1 MPFKASNNREKE
13 KTERSYIYSHT
24 TKHLNFTVKSKRSQS
39 ALEYMMTYGWAI
51 LIIVIVAVI
60 LYSMGIFNPS
70 SSITTTITGFQ
81 SLGVTQAACINSV
94 NNQILE
100 LYVTNN
106 VGYPINLTKIN
117 VTGNN
122 GVTVTQDIGSLL
134 YPGHSSSFYVNGAC
148 NKSSSSYSGSVTI
161 TYMEVGQPLSGPYI
175 STGKVSNVYSQRN
188 PNKVAE
194 NGDITAK
201 VNNLPLGT
209 SARTI
214 TAWVYISTTNT
225 QYILIYG
232 GAFNCNN
239 LFGVETYNNL
249 LLYYGATCSKAT
261 TLSIDTWYFV
271 VNQFNGSASN
281 EETIAYLGKEGQP
294 LSSYSTNLG
303 NGISTTS
310 SIFYLNNYRGDNPFI
325 GNMSNVQIYN
335 TALSQAQINMLY
347 SEGMGG
353 APISNAGLVAWWPLD
368 GNANDYSGNN
378 NNGVA
383 TNVNWVSP

>member
-1 MPFKASNNREKE
+1 MLFKALKAENL
-13 KTERSYIYSHT
+13 TLL
-24 TKHLNFTVKSKRSQS
+24 TKDKRSQS

-161 TYMEVGQPLSGPYI
+161 TYMEVGQPLPGPYLSI
-175 STGKVSNVYSQRN
+175 GKITRVPSKSN
-188 PNKVAE
+188 PNLVGSF
-194 NGDITAK
+194 NGASSQIVSK
-201 VNNLPLGT
+201 LLLNT
-209 SARTI
+209 STI
-214 TAWVYISTTNT
+214 TISAWLDEITFTNCWKNIAFVSQTSPLNIFAAGTTCGA
-225 QYILIYG
+225 G
-232 GAFNCNN
+232 GAWRSSPSQ
-239 LFGVETYNNL
+239 G
-249 LLYYGATCSKAT
+249 
-261 TLSIDTWYFV
+261 
-271 VNQFNGSASN
+271 
-281 EETIAYLGKEGQP
+281 P
-294 LSSYSTNLG
+294 LSMAGNNVGNTWNHIIAEWNGNTGELFVYFDGSNSSYQVSGDPIYFFINTVNIGGAISELG
-303 NGISTTS
+303 DVNYFDG
-310 SIFYLNNYRGDNPFI
+310 SI
-325 GNMSNVQIYN
+325 SNVQVYDTI
-335 TALSQAQINMLY
+335 LSVNQINNLNLT
-347 SEGMGG
+347 GKGG
-353 APISNAGLVAWWPLD
+353 APIPNAGLVGWWPLD
-368 GNANDYSGNN
+368 GNANDYSANN

-383 TNVNWVSP
+383 TNVNWISP